1 VEEWAEQRLRDHV
14 AIWLTTMSAEG
25 QPQSTPVWF
34 LWDGSTFLMY
44 SRPDTPKLANIAG
57 NQRVSLHLDAENEG
71 AHVVTME
78 ATAEVAEGQPPADE
92 VPEYVEKYRGPIA
105 DLGWTPESFAGDY
118 SVPLRITPTRVQ
130 VWE

>member
-1 VEEWAEQRLRDHV
+1 MEDWAEERLRNDV
-14 AIWLTTMSAEG
+14 AAWLTTVSPDG

-44 SRPDTPKLANIAG
+44 SRPDTPKLRNIEANPK
-57 NQRVSLHLDAENEG
+57 VSLHLDGENEG
-71 AHVVTME
+71 AHVVTFD
-78 ATAEVAEGQPPADE
+78 ATAQVLRDQPPADR
-92 VPEYVEKYRGPIA
+92 VAEYVEKYRQPIA
-105 DLGWTPESFAGDY
+105 DLGWTPESFAADY